1 MSLGL
6 NRRDR
11 IAVLVLGILLLLLLV
26 ADRWIS
32 LTPASPHP
40 SATNDAPGLK
50 NLPGRKDAY
59 ASTNA
64 QNRKGAYGST
74 YFPSRKDIY
83 ASTNIPNRK
92 GAYDSAYFPGRKDAS
107 KPSYSPGG
115 NPSGS
120 FYKKGSY
127 NYYNPASYPKGS
139 QYAKAYPKK
148 VVLINLNDA
157 DSSSLIPLPGI
168 GPALASRIIK
178 YRNKLGGFY
187 SIQQIKETYGVTDSV
202 FNLIADMVIV
212 KDSSWVLMSINSI
225 TVDELKLHPYFK
237 WQIANAIISYRNA
250 HGAFTNIDDLKKI
263 ATINE
268 ELLIKIKPYLSFE

>member
-32 LTPASPHP
+32 LTPTSPHP

-64 QNRKGAYGST
+64 QNRKGT
-74 YFPSRKDIY
+74 
-83 ASTNIPNRK
+83 
-92 GAYDSAYFPGRKDAS
+92 YDSAYFPGRKGA
-107 KPSYSPGG
+107 PRHSYYPGE
-115 NPSGS
+115 NPSGT
-120 FYKKGSY
+120 FNKRGSY
-127 NYYNPASYPKGS
+127 NYHNPASYSNGS
-139 QYAKAYPKK
+139 QFAKAYPKK
-148 VVLINLNDA
+148 VLLINLNDA

-187 SIQQIKETYGVTDSV
+187 SIQQIKETYGITDSV
-202 FNLIADMVIV
+202 FNLIADMVII
-212 KDSSWVLMSINSI
+212 KDSSWVLMPINSI

-237 WQIANAIISYRNA
+237 WQIANAIINYRNA
-250 HGAFTNIDDLKKI
+250 HGAFTTIVDFKKI